1 MNTLELKSIREL
13 VLRSNEKIYQG
24 ENKIVSFDVV
34 LPEKIGDYA
43 TAECNIEMRCYLGDN
58 YIPFEISTASR
69 KTSTKVTSDITETAQ
84 TVQILFYI
92 THGDDVIG
100 KTNKVDLI
108 VYETKAG
115 TPIDPRSE
123 LDEIIRQQRATIA
136 EQENTISDQQEVI
149 QANESAISGLNT
161 QVSELTTENTRLENL
176 TETQRET
183 IQNMLDNP
191 PAPKLYTPPVVTPN
205 GQVQQITAPQDY
217 DGLESVVVDRIPGG
231 ERVFQI
237 DTDSQR
243 PIVFGMDSHGW
254 YASDDLDD
262 KRELYVGREINGNFY
277 IKN

>member
-1 MNTLELKSIREL
+1 M
-13 VLRSNEKIYQG
+13 RSNEKIYQG

-92 THGDDVIG
+92 KHGDDVIG

-108 VYETKAG
+108 VHETKAG

-149 QANESAISGLNT
+149 QADERTISGLNT
-161 QVSELTTENTRLENL
+161 QVSELTTENTRLEEL
-176 TETQRET
+176 TDTQRET

-191 PAPKLYTPPVVTPN
+191 PPN
-205 GQVQQITAPQDY
+205 LTSVAVMMIDFTDPNLNIISG
-217 DGLESVVVDRIPGG
+217 GL
-231 ERVFQI
+231 
-237 DTDSQR
+237 DTGSR
-243 PIVFGMDSHGW
+243 T
-254 YASDDLDD
+254 
-262 KRELYVGREINGNFY
+262 INA
-277 IKN
+277 

>member
-1 MNTLELKSIREL
+1 M
-13 VLRSNEKIYQG
+13 RSNEKIYQG

-34 LPEKIGDYA
+34 LPERIGDYA
-43 TAECNIEMRCYLGDN
+43 AAECNIEMRCYLGDN

-108 VYETKAG
+108 VHETKAG

-149 QANESAISGLNT
+149 QADERTISGLNT
-161 QVSELTTENTRLENL
+161 QVSELTTENTRLEEL
-176 TETQRET
+176 TDTQRET

-191 PAPKLYTPPVVTPN
+191 PPN
-205 GQVQQITAPQDY
+205 LTSVEVMMIDFTDPNLNIISG
-217 DGLESVVVDRIPGG
+217 GL
-231 ERVFQI
+231 
-237 DTDSQR
+237 DTDTR
-243 PIVFGMDSHGW
+243 T
-254 YASDDLDD
+254 
-262 KRELYVGREINGNFY
+262 INA
-277 IKN
+277 

>member
-92 THGDDVIG
+92 KHGDDVIG

-149 QANESAISGLNT
+149 QADERTISGLNT
-161 QVSELTTENTRLENL
+161 QVSELTTENTRLEEL
-176 TETQRET
+176 TDTQRET

-191 PAPKLYTPPVVTPN
+191 PPN
-205 GQVQQITAPQDY
+205 LTSVEVMMIDFTDPNLNIISG
-217 DGLESVVVDRIPGG
+217 GL
-231 ERVFQI
+231 
-237 DTDSQR
+237 DTVSR
-243 PIVFGMDSHGW
+243 T
-254 YASDDLDD
+254 
-262 KRELYVGREINGNFY
+262 INA
-277 IKN
+277 

>member
-1 MNTLELKSIREL
+1 M
-13 VLRSNEKIYQG
+13 RSNEKIYQG

-43 TAECNIEMRCYLGDN
+43 TAECNIEMRCYLGEN

-149 QANESAISGLNT
+149 QADERTISGLNT
-161 QVSELTTENTRLENL
+161 QVSELTTENTRLEEL
-176 TETQRET
+176 TDTQRET

-191 PAPKLYTPPVVTPN
+191 PPN
-205 GQVQQITAPQDY
+205 LTSVAVMMIDFTDPNLNIISG
-217 DGLESVVVDRIPGG
+217 GL
-231 ERVFQI
+231 
-237 DTDSQR
+237 DTDSR
-243 PIVFGMDSHGW
+243 T
-254 YASDDLDD
+254 
-262 KRELYVGREINGNFY
+262 INA
-277 IKN
+277 

>member
-34 LPEKIGDYA
+34 LPERIGDYA
-43 TAECNIEMRCYLGDN
+43 AAECNIEMRCYLGDN

-108 VYETKAG
+108 VHETKAG

-149 QANESAISGLNT
+149 QADERTISGLNT
-161 QVSELTTENTRLENL
+161 QVSELTTENTRLEEL
-176 TETQRET
+176 TDTQRET

-191 PAPKLYTPPVVTPN
+191 PPN
-205 GQVQQITAPQDY
+205 LTSVAVMMIDFTDPNLNIISG
-217 DGLESVVVDRIPGG
+217 GL
-231 ERVFQI
+231 
-237 DTDSQR
+237 DTDTR
-243 PIVFGMDSHGW
+243 T
-254 YASDDLDD
+254 
-262 KRELYVGREINGNFY
+262 INA
-277 IKN
+277 

>member
-92 THGDDVIG
+92 KHGDDDVIG

-161 QVSELTTENTRLENL
+161 QVSELTTENTTLANQN
-176 TETQRET
+176 ETNRET
-183 IQNMLDNP
+183 IQYLV
-191 PAPKLYTPPVVTPN
+191 ATPPISLANVQIFITDFTDPN
-205 GQVQQITAPQDY
+205 LNIISG
-217 DGLESVVVDRIPGG
+217 R
-231 ERVFQI
+231 I
-237 DTDSQR
+237 DTDSR
-243 PIVFGMDSHGW
+243 T
-254 YASDDLDD
+254 
-262 KRELYVGREINGNFY
+262 INA
-277 IKN
+277 

>member
-1 MNTLELKSIREL
+1 M
-13 VLRSNEKIYQG
+13 RSNEKIYQG

-108 VYETKAG
+108 VHETKAG

-149 QANESAISGLNT
+149 QADERTISGLNT
-161 QVSELTTENTRLENL
+161 QVSELTTENTRLEEL
-176 TETQRET
+176 TDTQRET

-191 PAPKLYTPPVVTPN
+191 PPN
-205 GQVQQITAPQDY
+205 LTSVAVMMIDFTDPNLNIISG
-217 DGLESVVVDRIPGG
+217 GL
-231 ERVFQI
+231 
-237 DTDSQR
+237 DTDTR
-243 PIVFGMDSHGW
+243 T
-254 YASDDLDD
+254 
-262 KRELYVGREINGNFY
+262 INA
-277 IKN
+277 

>member
-34 LPEKIGDYA
+34 LPERIGDYA
-43 TAECNIEMRCYLGDN
+43 AAECNIEMRCYLGDN

-149 QANESAISGLNT
+149 QADERTISGLNT
-161 QVSELTTENTRLENL
+161 QVSELTTENTRLEEL
-176 TETQRET
+176 TDTQRET

-191 PAPKLYTPPVVTPN
+191 PPN
-205 GQVQQITAPQDY
+205 LTSVAVMMIDFTDPNLNIISG
-217 DGLESVVVDRIPGG
+217 GL
-231 ERVFQI
+231 
-237 DTDSQR
+237 DTDTR
-243 PIVFGMDSHGW
+243 T
-254 YASDDLDD
+254 
-262 KRELYVGREINGNFY
+262 INA
-277 IKN
+277 